1 MPLYLNPR
9 SAILLV
15 VFIQAVITALLVF
28 GRGAKNNRQS
38 DRFLAALLFFLAISL
53 TDHLIGFLGF
63 YDKFPV
69 LIFFPFENLF
79 LVTALIYLFCVS
91 LLKQNLVSSKT
102 IRTHLIIPVLYF
114 MAHFSV
120 FLLPAATKQTIL
132 DYYYFPFFIYFEAL
146 AYYLLSAYYFT
157 HIMRLLKIHKQ
168 IANQR
173 YARANTETIS
183 WLKYF
188 VGAFILYLSIDFIL
202 SAASALFHFNFE
214 QQYIKYLLRAL
225 LTGFL
230 SIAGYYF
237 NEQVS
242 LPDGEFE
249 NIPEDNLPKNQLL
262 SEKELAITKE
272 KIGGFVKDAKPFLDP
287 ELNLNQLAGKLG
299 MSTNLLSYTINAGF
313 GQNFNDFV
321 NTHRVNE
328 VIEKFKN
335 PANNNFTLL
344 SIAFDCGFN
353 SKTTFNRVFKKVT
366 KKSPREYLD
375 AVRPTS

>member
-1 MPLYLNPR
+1 MPFYFNPR

-15 VFIQAVITALLVF
+15 VFIQATITAILVF
-28 GRGAKNNRQS
+28 SRGIKNNRQS

-63 YDKFPV
+63 YDKFPA

-79 LVTALIYLFCVS
+79 LITALIYLFCVS
-91 LLKQNLVSSKT
+91 LLKQNPLSSK
-102 IRTHLIIPVLYF
+102 IIVTHLIIPGLYF
-114 MAHFSV
+114 VAHFSI
-120 FLLPAATKQTIL
+120 FLLPATTKQTIL
-132 DYYYFPFFIYFEAL
+132 DNYYFPFFSYFEAL
-146 AYYLLSAYYFT
+146 AYYVLSAYYFI
-157 HIMRLLKIHKQ
+157 HIVRLLKMHTQ
-168 IANQR
+168 IANQL
-173 YARANTETIS
+173 YAKANAATIN

-188 VGAFILYLSIDFIL
+188 IGAFILYLTVDLVL

-214 QQYIKYLLRAL
+214 QEFVKYLLRAL
-225 LTGFL
+225 LTVFL

-237 NEQVS
+237 NEQVG

-249 NIPEDNLPKNQLL
+249 RIPGDNLRKNQLL
-262 SEKELAITKE
+262 SEKELAIAKE
-272 KIGGFVKDAKPFLDP
+272 KIGRVFKDAKPFLDP
-287 ELNLNQLAGKLG
+287 ELNLNQLANQLD
-299 MSTNLLSYTINAGF
+299 MNTNLLSYTINAGF

-335 PANNNFTLL
+335 PANASFTLL

-353 SKTTFNRVFKKVT
+353 SKTTFNRLFKKVT
-366 KKSPREYLD
+366 KKSPREYLET
-375 AVRPTS
+375 VRPIS